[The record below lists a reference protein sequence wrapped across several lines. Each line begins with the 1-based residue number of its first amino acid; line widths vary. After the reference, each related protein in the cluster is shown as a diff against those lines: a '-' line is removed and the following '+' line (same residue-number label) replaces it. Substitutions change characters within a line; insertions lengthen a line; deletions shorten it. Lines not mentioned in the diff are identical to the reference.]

1 MTLEFTNE
9 LGDIRPV
16 QVKPRHK
23 SNAVSP
29 LVTGDTAPFFSLSST
44 AGEWRSSLFNH
55 AQPATSVSLLSLV
68 TTKPVVISFYCPCW
82 GAYAEPHLDALIRL
96 NDELQKS
103 GAELI
108 VLSNE
113 SPKTLQRQGKVV
125 DFLFAYDAD
134 WQVARQFGVYS
145 EDNPVWDR
153 VSGISDEAFV
163 PALYVVGPDRQII
176 YHEIDENFDSPL
188 NTDAVLEAVDSIS
201 ASTPDLVDNV
211 PFNPYSLGFL
221 GLWLAGLIAAVAI

>member
-29 LVTGDTAPFFSLSST
+29 LVTGDTAPFFSLSSA

-68 TTKPVVISFYCPCW
+68 ATKPVVISFYCPCW
-82 GAYAEPHLDALIRL
+82 GAYAEPHLDALISL

-113 SPKTLQRQGKVV
+113 STKTLQRQGKTV

-145 EDNPVWDR
+145 EDNPIWDR
-153 VSGISDEAFV
+153 VSGISEEAFV
-163 PALYVVGPDRQII
+163 PALYVVGPGRQII

-188 NTDAVLEAVDSIS
+188 DTEAVLEAVDSVS
-201 ASTPDLVDNV
+201 AVTPDLVDTV
-211 PFNPYSLGFL
+211 PFNPYSLGFF
-221 GLWLAGLIAAVAI
+221 GLWLAGLIAAVAA